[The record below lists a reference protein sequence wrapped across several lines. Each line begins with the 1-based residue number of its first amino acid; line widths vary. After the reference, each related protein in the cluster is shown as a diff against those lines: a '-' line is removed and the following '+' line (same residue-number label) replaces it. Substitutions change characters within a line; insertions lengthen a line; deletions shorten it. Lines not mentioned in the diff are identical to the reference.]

1 MKLHTSILS
10 VIACLLLII
19 KGNDAFTILHPD
31 KNPFAGLSKEEVVKD
46 TLENNFDSTLIS
58 KSNKPVWANEPSGK
72 DSSFFKRIAEY
83 DLSNENN
90 IIQGTL
96 GFSNKGR
103 LIKAYYFPGITT
115 KRAMVIGGV
124 HGSELSA
131 IEVANEL
138 IAQLQQGIKPYYSV
152 IVIPCLFPGNAA
164 NAINNAALIGTV
176 NNIGRYS
183 YDTAVDPNRQMPTP
197 GKSYDIN
204 NPADHF
210 ARTIE
215 HENRL
220 LLSLINQYRPERLVN
235 LHAIRNTNLAG
246 IYADPRA
253 DHNGYALGFEE
264 DSLLA
269 IVMANYISSHGGFVP
284 GNRLHDHPS
293 ALYYSDPLPA
303 SKGLFQKRKI
313 AGSSLCG
320 HRGDGISLGSWGSTA
335 IEDNEHPENN
345 RNAIQLITAEFPGS
359 KRSIDYPIKAQREY
373 IETQVQLYAASIVHI
388 FLQADKPLSEIARN
402 YTSARD
408 KSVNLSK

>member
-1 MKLHTSILS
+1 MRLHTSILS

-19 KGNDAFTILHPD
+19 NGNDAFTILHPD
-31 KNPFAGLSKEEVVKD
+31 KDSLTGVSKKEITKD
-46 TLENNFDSTLIS
+46 SLQNNFDSALIS
-58 KSNKPVWANEPSGK
+58 KSNKLVSKNEPLVK

-83 DLSNENN
+83 DLSNETN

-103 LIKAYYFPGITT
+103 LINAYYFPGITT

-131 IEVANEL
+131 IEVANRL
-138 IAQLQQGIKPYYSV
+138 VIQLQQGTKPYYSV
-152 IVIPCLFPGNAA
+152 IVIPCLFPDNAA
-164 NAINNAALIGTV
+164 TAISDAPLIGTV

-197 GKSYDIN
+197 GKCYDIN
-204 NPADHF
+204 NPTDHF
-210 ARTIE
+210 ERAIE

-220 LLSLINQYRPERLVN
+220 LLTLITQYRPERLVN
-235 LHAIRNTNLAG
+235 LHAIRNTSLAG

-269 IVMANYISSHGGFVP
+269 ISMANYISSHGGSVP
-284 GNRLHDHPS
+284 GNRLHDHPI

-303 SKGLFQKRKI
+303 PKGIFQKRKI

-335 IEDNEHPENN
+335 IEDTEHPENN
-345 RNAIQLITAEFPGS
+345 RDAIQLITAEFPGS
-359 KRSIDYPIKAQREY
+359 KRPVDYSPKTQRDYMEMQ
-373 IETQVQLYAASIVHI
+373 IALYAGSIVHI
-388 FLQADKPLSEIARN
+388 FLQADKPFSEIAR
-402 YTSARD
+402 
-408 KSVNLSK
+408 K